1 MRPCKVKLCQRNELK
16 MGSSDHD
23 SQKIPAMMMY
33 EIKMTIFGRVE
44 LSSAIYRG
52 PSECQN
58 VWWGQAYVLGISCPP
73 DRIGLTSIPLVP
85 T

>member
-1 MRPCKVKLCQRNELK
+1 

-44 LSSAIYRG
+44 LSSAICRG
-52 PSECQN
+52 PSEGLK
-58 VWWGQAYVLGISCPP
+58 WGGEGGWQVVI
-73 DRIGLTSIPLVP
+73 
-85 T
+85 

>member
-1 MRPCKVKLCQRNELK
+1 

-52 PSECQN
+52 PSE
-58 VWWGQAYVLGISCPP
+58 
-73 DRIGLTSIPLVP
+73 GLKIKGGEGGWQVIQGFLKGEGFTKDS
-85 T
+85 

>member
-1 MRPCKVKLCQRNELK
+1 

-44 LSSAIYRG
+44 LSSAIYPG
-52 PSECQN
+52 PSE
-58 VWWGQAYVLGISCPP
+58 
-73 DRIGLTSIPLVP
+73 GLKIRGGGRGDGK
-85 T
+85 